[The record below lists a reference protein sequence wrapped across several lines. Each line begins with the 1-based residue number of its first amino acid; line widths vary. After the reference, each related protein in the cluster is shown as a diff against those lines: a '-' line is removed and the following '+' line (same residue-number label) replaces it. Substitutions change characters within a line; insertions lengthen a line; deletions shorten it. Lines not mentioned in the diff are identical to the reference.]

1 MRVPRL
7 YIDMSLTTGEVV
19 NLPRDKAHYISHVL
33 RMRTGDAIKLFNNLG
48 DEFESKIIE
57 ISKKSA
63 QIEIEESRRSNN
75 ESPLTIN
82 LCLAVA
88 KGQHMDF
95 SIQKAVELGV
105 KNIIPVISE
114 FSNVKIQ
121 DSRMQNKLTHWR
133 NIIISATEQCGR
145 SLLTEVQTPVSFGE
159 WLSIDV
165 STTRLILHPTS
176 QQTMPNIKPKL
187 PGNEVTLM
195 IGPEGGFSDI
205 EVEQALANDCQPIS
219 LGPRILR
226 TETAVVCAVSNAQ
239 QLWGDLN

>member
-7 YIDMSLTTGEVV
+7 FIDMPLTTGEII

-33 RMRTGDAIKLFNNLG
+33 RMCIGDAIKLINNSG
-48 DEFESKIIE
+48 DEYQSKIIE

-63 QIEIEESRRSNN
+63 RLEIEGSIRVTN

-105 KNIIPVISE
+105 KNIIPVISRY
-114 FSNVKIQ
+114 SNVKIQ
-121 DSRMQNKLTHWR
+121 DDRVHNKLAHWK

-145 SLLTEVQTPVSFGE
+145 SHLTRIQNPVSLIE
-159 WLSIDV
+159 WLNIGASK
-165 STTRLILHPTS
+165 TRLILHPEGQQSMS
-176 QQTMPNIKPKL
+176 QISL
-187 PGNEVTLM
+187 PVSELTLM
-195 IGPEGGFSDI
+195 IGPEGGFSDD
-205 EVEQALANDCQPIS
+205 EVEQAQESGCLCS
-219 LGPRILR
+219 K
-226 TETAVVCAVSNAQ
+226 
-239 QLWGDLN
+239 

>member
-7 YIDMSLTTGEVV
+7 FIDIPLTTGEII
-19 NLPRDKAHYISHVL
+19 NLPRDKAHHISHVL
-33 RMRTGDAIKLFNNLG
+33 RMRLGNSIKLINDSGNEYL
-48 DEFESKIIE
+48 SKIIE

-63 QIEIEESRRSNN
+63 QIEIGKSIRTTN

-88 KGQHMDF
+88 RGQHMDF

-121 DSRMQNKLTHWR
+121 DDRVSNKLSHWQ

-145 SLLTEVQTPVSFGE
+145 SYLTQIQKPVSLTE
-159 WLSIDV
+159 WMSIE
-165 STTRLILHPTS
+165 SSKSRLILHPES
-176 QQTMPNIKPKL
+176 NQSMSSISL
-187 PGNEVTLM
+187 PDDELTLM
-195 IGPEGGFSDI
+195 IGPEGGFSDA
-205 EVEQALANDCQPIS
+205 EVEHAQENGCQPIS

-226 TETAVVCAVSNAQ
+226 AETAAVCAVSNAQ
-239 QLWGDLN
+239 QLWGDLK

>member
-7 YIDMSLTTGEVV
+7 FIDMPLTTGEII

-33 RMRTGDAIKLFNNLG
+33 RMRIGDSIKLFNNSAA
-48 DEFESKIIE
+48 EYETKIID
-57 ISKKSA
+57 ICKKSA
-63 QIEIEESRRSNN
+63 QIEIGESIRVTN

-88 KGQHMDF
+88 RGQHMDF

-105 KNIIPVISE
+105 KNIIPVISK

-121 DSRMQNKLTHWR
+121 DDRVHNKLAHWQ

-145 SLLTEVQTPVSFGE
+145 SYLTQVQKPLSFAE
-159 WLSIDV
+159 WLSLDA
-165 STTRLILHPTS
+165 SKTRLILHPES
-176 QQTMPNIKPKL
+176 QQSMSNINL
-187 PGNEVTLM
+187 PDNELTLM
-195 IGPEGGFSDI
+195 IGPEGGFSDDEI
-205 EVEQALANDCQPIS
+205 ERAQENDCEPIS

>member
-7 YIDMSLTTGEVV
+7 FIDMPLTTGEVI
-19 NLPRDKAHYISHVL
+19 NLPRDKAHHISHVL
-33 RMRTGDAIKLFNNLG
+33 RMRIGDAIKLINDSG
-48 DEFESKIIE
+48 DEYQSKIIE

-63 QIEIEESRRSNN
+63 QIEIGESIQITN
-75 ESPLTIN
+75 ESPLIIN

-88 KGQHMDF
+88 RGQHMDF

-121 DSRMQNKLTHWR
+121 DDRVSNKLAHWQ

-145 SLLTEVQTPVSFGE
+145 SYLTQIQKPVPLAE
-159 WLSIDV
+159 WLSVEASKI
-165 STTRLILHPTS
+165 RLILHPES
-176 QQTMPNIKPKL
+176 QQPMPNINL
-187 PGNEVTLM
+187 SDDELTLM
-195 IGPEGGFSDI
+195 IGPEGGFSDA
-205 EVEQALANDCQPIS
+205 EVEHAQENGCEPIS

-239 QLWGDLN
+239 QLWGDLK

>member
-7 YIDMSLTTGEVV
+7 FIDIPLTTGEIIK
-19 NLPRDKAHYISHVL
+19 LPRDKAHHISHVL
-33 RMRTGDAIKLFNNLG
+33 RMRIGDAIKLINDSG
-48 DEFESKIIE
+48 EDYQSKIIE

-63 QIEIEESRRSNN
+63 QIEIGESIRVTN

-88 KGQHMDF
+88 RGQHMDF

-105 KNIIPVISE
+105 KNIIPVISR
-114 FSNVKIQ
+114 FSNVKIE
-121 DSRMQNKLTHWR
+121 DDRVHNKLAHWQ

-145 SLLTEVQTPVSFGE
+145 SHLTQIQKPVSFTE
-159 WLSIDV
+159 WLNLDASK
-165 STTRLILHPTS
+165 TRLILHPES
-176 QQTMPNIKPKL
+176 QQSMLKINL
-187 PGNEVTLM
+187 PTNELTLM
-195 IGPEGGFSDI
+195 IGPEGGFSDD
-205 EVEQALANDCQPIS
+205 EVEQAQGSGCVPIS

-226 TETAVVCAVSNAQ
+226 TETAVVCAVSSAQ